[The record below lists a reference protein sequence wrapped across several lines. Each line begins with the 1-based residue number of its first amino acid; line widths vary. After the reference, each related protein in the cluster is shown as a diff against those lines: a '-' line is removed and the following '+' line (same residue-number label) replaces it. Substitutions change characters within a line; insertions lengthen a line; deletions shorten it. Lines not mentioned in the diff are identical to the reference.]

1 MKLEVRHGSEGLWN
15 RGKDHQDYRKDES
28 RLLEF
33 HLVWMGWD
41 CFALFVLDRVSR
53 FSPSWPRTFY
63 VSHVALK
70 LTVILLCQHPK
81 FYHHGCDLTFPAK
94 TQI

>member
-70 LTVILLCQHPK
+70 LTVIDPNKLEALGSSVRRVFREPVHV
-81 FYHHGCDLTFPAK
+81 D
-94 TQI
+94 